1 MKKGNS
7 VLAGLD
13 TTVFE
18 TMSRQ
23 AYAHGAINLGQGF
36 PDDRG
41 PADILQAAA
50 DALLDGWNQYPPMR
64 GLPELRWSVADH
76 DRRRYGLTL
85 DWTQE
90 VLVTSGATE
99 ALAACLFGL
108 IEPGDEVVLIQPLYD
123 AYLPLV
129 RRAGGVPRF
138 VTLRPPDWRLT
149 QADLAAAVTDR
160 TRLILFNNPLNP
172 AAKVFDAAE
181 LDLLAAAAEAAG
193 AVVVCDEVYEH
204 LVFDGL
210 SHTPLITR
218 PGMRHRCLKIGSAG
232 KTFSLTGWKVGYVAG
247 SPDLLAPVVKAH
259 QFLVF
264 TTPPHLQTA
273 VAQGLLK
280 PAGYF
285 DELRR
290 VQQGRRDRLA
300 AGLHRLG
307 LTVLPCRGTYFVTV
321 DAAGFGVAGD
331 DVAVCRALLDHA
343 KVAAIPLSAFYA
355 EKPLSSLIRLCFA
368 KHDVILDAA
377 LHRLEAFLARRAAE
391 TDGAAVGAR
400 RRSGVAGC

>member
-7 VLAGLD
+7 VLAGLG

-41 PADILQAAA
+41 PPDILQAAA

-76 DRRRYGLTL
+76 DRRCYDLTL

-123 AYLPLV
+123 AYLPLI

-138 VTLRPPDWRLT
+138 VTLQPPDWRLT
-149 QADLAAAVTDR
+149 QADLAAAITDR
-160 TRLILFNNPLNP
+160 TKLILLNNPLNP
-172 AAKVFDAAE
+172 AAKVFDVAE
-181 LDLLAAAAEAAG
+181 LDLLAAAAEAAD

-204 LVFDGL
+204 LVFDGRR
-210 SHTPLITR
+210 HTPLITR

-232 KTFSLTGWKVGYVAG
+232 KTFSLTGWKVGYVVG
-247 SPDLLAPVVKAH
+247 SPDLLAPVIKAH

-264 TTPPHLQTA
+264 TTPPHLQSA

-280 PAGYF
+280 PPGYF

-290 VQQGRRDRLA
+290 CQQRRRDRLT

-307 LTVLPCRGTYFVTV
+307 LAVLPCQGTYFVTV
-321 DAAGFGVAGD
+321 DTAGFGLAAD
-331 DVAVCRALLDHA
+331 DAAVCQALLDRA
-343 KVAAIPLSAFYA
+343 KLAAIPLSAFYA
-355 EKPLSSLIRLCFA
+355 ERPPSSFIRLCFA
-368 KHDVILDAA
+368 KHDAILDAA
-377 LHRLEAFLARRAAE
+377 LYRLEAFLA
-391 TDGAAVGAR
+391 DGAALADEAAVAAT
-400 RRSGVAGC
+400 RRSGVAGR